1 MKKQII
7 TLFATISILTSCNQE
22 PQMPSADE
30 LAQKVQDKY
39 GEELTTLKDLKKM
52 QCNEAMS
59 QQVSERLAAAAPVTP
74 TK

>member
-7 TLFATISILTSCNQE
+7 ILFASMSILASCNQE

-39 GEELTTLKDLKKM
+39 GAELTTLKDLKKM
-52 QCNEAMS
+52 QCNETMS
-59 QQVSERLAAAAPVTP
+59 QQVSERLAAPAPAAPA
-74 TK
+74 K

>member
-1 MKKQII
+1 
-7 TLFATISILTSCNQE
+7 
-22 PQMPSADE
+22 MPSADE